1 MNTSENS
8 AHQAVRFQ
16 DEQAMYYQGQL
27 GKRKDAAVIA
37 EMAPSTFTHRMAG
50 RRSAE
55 DYGKTRRLLTAK
67 EESILIWRCDV
78 LQRSGWSQT
87 PEDVRILAL
96 ETVQR
101 RDPDAK
107 VSKGWVRHSL
117 YKRHPEIKLRW
128 SQQLDR
134 IRALRG
140 SKGITRPSSYFLTM
154 YHPAGPMFH
163 LSQNKWWLIILI

>member
-1 MNTSENS
+1 MNSENS

-16 DEQAMYYQGQL
+16 DAQAMYYQGQL
-27 GKRKDAAVIA
+27 GRRKDAAVIA
-37 EMAPSTFTHRMAG
+37 EMALSTFTHRVAG

-55 DYGKTRRLLTAK
+55 DYGKTRRLLTAE
-67 EESILIWRCDV
+67 EESILILRCDV

-87 PEDVRILAL
+87 PEDVQILAL
-96 ETVQR
+96 ETVQK

-107 VSKGWVRHSL
+107 VSKDWVRHSL
-117 YKRHPEIKLRW
+117 YKHHPEIKLQW

-140 SKGITRPSSYFLTM
+140 SKGNYQAIKLFFDNVLAVP
-154 YHPAGPMFH
+154 PA
-163 LSQNKWWLIILI
+163 LCSI

>member
-1 MNTSENS
+1 
-8 AHQAVRFQ
+8 
-16 DEQAMYYQGQL
+16 MYYQGQL
-27 GKRKDAAVIA
+27 GRRKDAAVIA
-37 EMAPSTFTHRMAG
+37 EMAPSHRMAG
-50 RRSAE
+50 RRSAD
-55 DYGKTRRLLTAK
+55 DYGKTRRLLTAE

-96 ETVQR
+96 EIVQK

-107 VSKGWVRHSL
+107 VGKDWVRHSL

-140 SKGITRPSSYFLTM
+140 SKGNYQAIKLFFDNVPPHL
-154 YHPAGPMFH
+154 PA
-163 LSQNKWWLIILI
+163 LYSISQNKWCQ